1 MKNCVP
7 QVFKWF
13 VTHLFR
19 GILASLIDETQGL
32 FFLSKRVSRNTFFE
46 TLYKFRN
53 LEKKDEKKKPKVA
66 NGDPLQTRQYKHQLM
81 WRKQEPEWHL

>member
-1 MKNCVP
+1 MINRVP

-32 FFLSKRVSRNTFFE
+32 FFFFQKDVPKMFFWK
-46 TLYKFRN
+46 LF
-53 LEKKDEKKKPKVA
+53 EKLKTSFFFFTKKKEVKVP
-66 NGDPLQTRQYKHQLM
+66 NGDLLQIRQYKHLLM
-81 WRKQEPEWHL
+81 